1 MDKIKVLFISDM
13 IYSTSGVA
21 HQSRI
26 IAEALLRSGKF
37 KIVHLAGAIAHPNY
51 QHSKTEE
58 FGDDLLI
65 VPVDGFGN
73 QELIRSVIR
82 QERPDM
88 IYLMSDPRFHSH
100 LFDIANEIRPLMPIV
115 YYEIW
120 DNHPYP
126 YFNRSSWTS
135 VDKLVAISKLT
146 QDLNQKVAPEVEC
159 EYLPHAVD
167 TNIFKKLPMLDVE
180 RFRKDSFATTTT
192 DGNKFIFFYNSR
204 NAKRKNTGSIVW
216 WFNDFLNEV
225 GKDKSTLI
233 LHTDPT
239 DPNGCDLEQIIEYLG
254 LTNGEVLFSRQKIP
268 PEALAMIYNMA
279 DCTISASSAEGWGI
293 FLMES
298 MSCETPVIA
307 TWTGGMKDQL
317 TDGENW
323 FGIPVYPAA
332 QTLVGSSGRD
342 QFGYMVPYIYDDA
355 ISGKDFVEA
364 MSYGMP
370 PTGGVGIGIDRM
382 IIFLTGQESIKDVIL
397 FPFMKPEVEEEGK

>member
-1 MDKIKVLFISDM
+1 
-13 IYSTSGVA
+13 
-21 HQSRI
+21 
-26 IAEALLRSGKF
+26 
-37 KIVHLAGAIAHPNY
+37 
-51 QHSKTEE
+51 
-58 FGDDLLI
+58 
-65 VPVDGFGN
+65 
-73 QELIRSVIR
+73 
-82 QERPDM
+82 
-88 IYLMSDPRFHSH
+88 
-100 LFDIANEIRPLMPIV
+100 
-115 YYEIW
+115 
-120 DNHPYP
+120 
-126 YFNRSSWTS
+126 
-135 VDKLVAISKLT
+135 
-146 QDLNQKVAPEVEC
+146 
-159 EYLPHAVD
+159 
-167 TNIFKKLPMLDVE
+167 MLDVE

-364 MSYGMP
+364 MKKMYYMSKEERDEWGKKGREHILKNMNYERFQTRWVELMLELYEKYGSWNVLGRRKGYQGWKLM
-370 PTGGVGIGIDRM
+370 
-382 IIFLTGQESIKDVIL
+382 EIK
-397 FPFMKPEVEEEGK
+397 